1 MATSPEIINK
11 AAEKSVFDTKSALA
25 IGIDEI
31 DRDGIARLVIALKH
45 YIDDPE
51 YAAVLDER
59 AQKAQIDLSHVES
72 WRFEEIVSGMALNKL
87 REVVA
92 SSKTFLSKKLA
103 QGVIDS
109 PLGRY
114 FNQDRGLTREELIG
128 RYLTLTPEP
137 AESIFDEQQQDAIKD
152 YFRLAASRRVNPNR
166 GDLRAQK
173 ALDPSNLAIKGQW
186 REMARALKSF
196 DADGR
201 LDYETASHDVTLLGL
216 VAEGNIYSAN
226 YRVWHMIYGMNE
238 EEKDAL
244 VPYNFSMRAVGDVVS
259 DEVDPRFY
267 DDFVSFREIDYKDII
282 KNGLKYSPVQ
292 FAPDVVA
299 FYEETGFMV
308 CMFDMSQADPND
320 PDSPRKLSL
329 ADVVRDVMTGYDSEQ
344 IESARGLFYQT
355 GCALESR
362 YIIERS
368 LGVKLSAYSLGD
380 QIKIVQLLNR
390 ATPEQMEMILG
401 FGNDMIVKVAQSL
414 EFGDD
419 LGEAILNIAEKK
431 GHEYEAQ
438 QIFSLISSVRDNLSD
453 WESKAWFAQ
462 KDGEYQ
468 GYFIGIKRAIEMRI
482 SQILSPVPDLMD
494 GVSQDARY
502 FHRDETVAETAQVDS
517 IDKVIQGLKLLK
529 LLTEKIALAESIPSS
544 DRTPFVG
551 DDFSAASTLV
561 GQSKVR
567 VMMRPHESN
576 ASEARVRWTVTI
588 TPEEQIAVFGK
599 YLDLNK
605 QGKPRNAKI
614 SLRLD
619 LEKISKMLSLDLGTR
634 MDFGSDM
641 REYPD
646 RLLAALVTAGVQH
659 SLTKQGRDILHTDYH
674 VRDTF
679 SEDLSRPERFA
690 GFAELMIENYV
701 DQSRLKRG
709 KLGKHATRLSVDPES
724 LKTDVVYTGLF
735 FDDDSVKQLLD
746 LLPAKYAH
754 VPRHLHATIKYRP
767 SEGLA
772 GFTPGE
778 GHTVKVVGVVD
789 DGHAQ
794 ALIVESTAM
803 GDVKHPHI
811 TISTA
816 NDENG
821 KAIPPSYSN
830 HAIKQA
836 VQNGTVRWL
845 ETPIELSATS
855 GYLDGKSREIVTSV

>member
-1 MATSPEIINK
+1 MPESSGDLHTLERRVFQYPAVDRNGHVFTTFVVPVSLEDYRKETVESLVDAKLRRDRGESHYGGDDHSWEDEIGFWEEMIKQIDAGEISIQKVDVTDTMTPKQLNEAYLEEDARQEVGFSTIFPEINRHIVDTAVLQKKLDADDNIDVIGYIGEQNGRLFHLSD
-11 AAEKSVFDTKSALA
+11 AGDPRIFEASFGLVTQLLGRDLSVFERRAVEAFEQQLLYEKFWEEWDMESRFEVDFDRSNPDHAKVFAAARDKFFADTWDTHNEMYDMSEDKLLKLA
-25 IGIDEI
+25 P
-31 DRDGIARLVIALKH
+31 VKP
-45 YIDDPE
+45 DDVYFRVTPG
-51 YAAVLDER
+51 ALDE
-59 AQKAQIDLSHVES
+59 AGSDLMKHALIRIAEIKSRN
-72 WRFEEIVSGMALNKL
+72 WLFLEEIVKH
-87 REVVA
+87 
-92 SSKTFLSKKLA
+92 
-103 QGVIDS
+103 
-109 PLGRY
+109 
-114 FNQDRGLTREELIG
+114 
-128 RYLTLTPEP
+128 
-137 AESIFDEQQQDAIKD
+137 QDAM
-152 YFRLAASRRVNPNR
+152 RVNAIDVIENMR
-166 GDLRAQK
+166 SSSGDTTPIRR
-173 ALDPSNLAIKGQW
+173 KGDGHW
-186 REMARALKSF
+186 RTIHEAVEIMTADLMGVSVSDLSEMARKRLYEYGASLHRDTFERLKAITHS
-196 DADGR
+196 GKVNNMV
-201 LDYETASHDVTLLGL
+201 L
-216 VAEGNIYSAN
+216 AE
-226 YRVWHMIYGMNE
+226 
-238 EEKDAL
+238 
-244 VPYNFSMRAVGDVVS
+244 
-259 DEVDPRFY
+259 
-267 DDFVSFREIDYKDII
+267 
-282 KNGLKYSPVQ
+282 
-292 FAPDVVA
+292 A
-299 FYEETGFMV
+299 F
-308 CMFDMSQADPND
+308 
-320 PDSPRKLSL
+320 L
-329 ADVVRDVMTGYDSEQ
+329 AT
-344 IESARGLFYQT
+344 
-355 GCALESR
+355 
-362 YIIERS
+362 
-368 LGVKLSAYSLGD
+368 
-380 QIKIVQLLNR
+380 
-390 ATPEQMEMILG
+390 
-401 FGNDMIVKVAQSL
+401 

-517 IDKVIQGLKLLK
+517 IDKVIQGLKLLS
-529 LLTEKIALAESIPSS
+529 LLTEKIAATEAVPLS
-544 DRTPFVG
+544 DRVPSVG
-551 DDFSAASTLV
+551 DDFSAASTPI

-588 TPEEQIAVFGK
+588 TPEEQMEIFGK

-772 GFTPGE
+772 GFSPGE